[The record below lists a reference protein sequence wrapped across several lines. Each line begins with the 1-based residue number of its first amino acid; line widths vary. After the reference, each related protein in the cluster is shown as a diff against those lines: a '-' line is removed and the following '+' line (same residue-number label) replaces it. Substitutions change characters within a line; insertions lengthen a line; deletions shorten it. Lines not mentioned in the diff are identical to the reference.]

1 MSNLKRIVYM
11 ENSDLTELID
21 RGSITKNG
29 RTITYSDNDLY
40 ITPDEDKLQI
50 FSSFLDFP
58 QIGEEDKIY
67 FARQEGY
74 AYSYSNTDGYFR
86 LDAPIYTTMRY
97 VAGWDAGEMTTLSV
111 ELGEPILNVKNGT
124 LPSLTIET
132 MDVVTDIQPVKVVNE

>member
-11 ENSDLTELID
+11 ENSDLTELIAK
-21 RGSITKNG
+21 GSITKNG

-67 FARQEGY
+67 FAREEG
-74 AYSYSNTDGYFR
+74 YSYSYTNNEGYFR
-86 LDAPIYTTMRY
+86 LDAPIYTTLSY
-97 VAGWDAGEMTTLSV
+97 VAGWENGEMTVLSV

-124 LPSLTIET
+124 LPNLTIKT
-132 MDVVTDIQPVKVVNE
+132 KDVVTDIQPIQVVNE